1 MQHRND
7 RAIGG
12 GRRRWLRAAGGA
24 VALGALGGL
33 GVGRGWAAGPLRPVK
48 LAWNA
53 NAICLAAAPV
63 ALERGI
69 FEKHGLKVEL
79 VNFAGSTDQLL
90 ESIAT
95 AKADAGVGMIHR
107 WIKPLESGF
116 DVKLVGSSHGGCS
129 RLVGYAPAGVT
140 DLKHLK
146 GRTIAVSDLNAPG
159 KNFFSVLLAKAGI
172 DPEREV
178 AWRQF
183 PGDMLGLAVEK
194 GEAQAIADGDPNL
207 LLIQRRTQGLVD
219 LATNLTGEYAAKT
232 CCVLGVGGA
241 LVRNDRA
248 TAAALTRDGAHLQPV
263 FQGAA
268 VGAAR
273 RAGHAHAPQPPRG
286 PRAARGDRVLRA
298 RLQAREGAQS
308 QHRPRALRRARVRG
322 RAVMSAVAD
331 HLLAPPPALRQ
342 AQARAPVWW
351 TGALAALA
359 WALLAALTHL
369 WPNKPAGFT
378 EWACTA
384 EFAAGAAAVAL
395 LLAALALAPRPL
407 AALRERL
414 RPAGP
419 WLVALAAGLAL
430 WEVLTAKLGV
440 LPPPF
445 FAPPQALVEVYAGDA
460 PRLAESAGNSL
471 RLLAIGIAI
480 GAAAGF
486 ATGVLIGWSRAAN
499 YWVHPVLRILGPVP
513 TTALLPVCF
522 YFFPSSWST
531 AVFLIA
537 LGMAFPVAILTW
549 SGVAGVHKNYY
560 DVARTMG
567 ASQWFLVLRV
577 AIPAAL
583 PQVFVGL
590 FMGLGAAF
598 STLVVAEMLG
608 VKSGLGWYLTWAQGW
623 AAYPNMYAAL
633 ILMALLFSGVITL
646 LFAVRDRV
654 LSWQKGV
661 VKW

>member
-1 MQHRND
+1 MQYRND

-33 GVGRGWAAGPLRPVK
+33 GAGRGWAAGPLRPVK

-232 CCVLGVGGA
+232 CCVLGVSGA

-248 TAAALTRDGAHLQPV
+248 TAAALTRAIVEASDFVADNP
-263 FQGAA
+263 AET
-268 VGAAR
+268 AR
-273 RAGHAHAPQPPRG
+273 IYSPYSKVPQSE
-286 PRAARGDRVLRA
+286 LRA
-298 RLQAREGAQS
+298 VLGTLT
-308 QHRPRALRRARVRG
+308 HRSHPVGRALREEIEFYARDFKLVKVLK
-322 RAVMSAVAD
+322 ASTD
-331 HLLAPPPALRQ
+331 PAR
-342 AQARAPVWW
+342 
-351 TGALAALA
+351 
-359 WALLAALTHL
+359 
-369 WPNKPAGFT
+369 
-378 EWACTA
+378 
-384 EFAAGAAAVAL
+384 FAAHV
-395 LLAALALAPRPL
+395 
-407 AALRERL
+407 
-414 RPAGP
+414 
-419 WLVALAAGLAL
+419 
-430 WEVLTAKLGV
+430 
-440 LPPPF
+440 
-445 FAPPQALVEVYAGDA
+445 FAD
-460 PRLAESAGNSL
+460 
-471 RLLAIGIAI
+471 
-480 GAAAGF
+480 
-486 ATGVLIGWSRAAN
+486 
-499 YWVHPVLRILGPVP
+499 
-513 TTALLPVCF
+513 
-522 YFFPSSWST
+522 
-531 AVFLIA
+531 
-537 LGMAFPVAILTW
+537 
-549 SGVAGVHKNYY
+549 
-560 DVARTMG
+560 
-567 ASQWFLVLRV
+567 
-577 AIPAAL
+577 
-583 PQVFVGL
+583 
-590 FMGLGAAF
+590 
-598 STLVVAEMLG
+598 
-608 VKSGLGWYLTWAQGW
+608 
-623 AAYPNMYAAL
+623 
-633 ILMALLFSGVITL
+633 
-646 LFAVRDRV
+646 V
-654 LSWQKGV
+654 LS
-661 VKW
+661 